1 MGFYSNVIIPF
12 FYDYSMDSPKINEG
26 RKSILNKITEEEIL
40 EIGFG
45 TGINLRFYPPN
56 IKKIIGVD
64 ANGGMLQQA
73 QKKITN
79 GRFEIELINHS
90 SESLPF
96 PDDSIRAIVST
107 YTLCSIKN
115 INSALK
121 EIYRV
126 LKPGGKYYFL
136 EHGLADNPKTQ
147 KWQHRLNPIQ
157 NIWADGCNLNRDIK
171 KLITNSGLKIIDLK
185 NYYMKRDPKIVG
197 YMYEGIA
204 VKPNLQGR
212 S

>member
-1 MGFYSNVIIPF
+1 M
-12 FYDYSMDSPKINEG
+12 
-26 RKSILNKITEEEIL
+26 
-40 EIGFG
+40 EIGIG
-45 TGINLRFYPPN
+45 TGINLKFYPQN
-56 IKKIIGVD
+56 VKKIIGLD
-64 ANGGMLQQA
+64 ANRGMLNQLL
-73 QKKITN
+73 KKLVN
-79 GRFEIELINHS
+79 GGSEAELIHQRV
-90 SESLPF
+90 ESLPF
-96 PDDSIRAIVST
+96 SDNSIGAIVST
-107 YTLCSIKN
+107 YTLCSIKD

-157 NIWADGCNLNRDIK
+157 NVWADGCNLNRNMEF
-171 KLITNSGLKIIDLK
+171 LITNAGLKIIELK

-204 VKPNLQGR
+204 VK
-212 S
+212 

>member
-12 FYDYSMDSPKINEG
+12 FYDCSMDSKKINER
-26 RKSILNKITEEEIL
+26 RKSILSKITEEEIL

-45 TGINLRFYPPN
+45 TGINLKFYPPN

-73 QKKITN
+73 HKKIN
-79 GRFEIELINHS
+79 GKIEIELIHQS

-96 PDDSIRAIVST
+96 PDNSVNAVLST
-107 YTLCSIKN
+107 YTLCSIKE
-115 INSALK
+115 INTALK

-126 LKPGGKYYFL
+126 LKTGGKYYFL

-147 KWQHRLNPIQ
+147 KWQHRLNPVQ
-157 NIWADGCNLNRDIK
+157 NIWADGCNLNRDMK
-171 KLITNSGLKIIDLK
+171 SLITNAGFKIIEMK
-185 NYYMKRDPKIVG
+185 NYYLKRDPKIVG

-204 VKPNLQGR
+204 VK
-212 S
+212 

>member
-12 FYDYSMDSPKINEG
+12 FYDYSMDSKKINDG
-26 RKSILNKITEEEIL
+26 RKSILNKITETEIL

-45 TGINLRFYPPN
+45 TGINLKFYPQN
-56 IKKIIGVD
+56 VKKIIGID
-64 ANGGMLQQA
+64 ANNGMLQQA
-73 QKKITN
+73 KKKIDH
-79 GRFEIELINHS
+79 GRIVIELINQS

-96 PDDSIRAIVST
+96 PENSINAIVST
-107 YTLCSIKN
+107 YTLCSIKE
-115 INSALK
+115 INTALK

-147 KWQHRLNPIQ
+147 KWQHRLNPLQ
-157 NIWADGCNLNRDIK
+157 NIWADGCNLNRDMK
-171 KLITNSGLKIIDLK
+171 SLITKAGLKIIDLK

-204 VKPNLQGR
+204 VK
-212 S
+212 

>member
-12 FYDYSMDSPKINEG
+12 FYDYSMDSPKINEN
-26 RKSILNKITEEEIL
+26 RKNILDKISEEEL
-40 EIGFG
+40 VEIGIG
-45 TGINLRFYPPN
+45 TGINLKFYPQN
-56 IKKIIGVD
+56 VKKIIGLDSNRGMLNQLLKKLV
-64 ANGGMLQQA
+64 NGGTEA
-73 QKKITN
+73 
-79 GRFEIELINHS
+79 ELIHQRG
-90 SESLPF
+90 ESLPF
-96 PDDSIRAIVST
+96 SDNSIGAIVST
-107 YTLCSIKN
+107 YTLCSIKD

-147 KWQHRLNPIQ
+147 KWQHRLNMIQ
-157 NIWADGCNLNRDIK
+157 NIWADGCNLNRNMEF
-171 KLITNSGLKIIDLK
+171 LITNAELKIIELK

-204 VKPNLQGR
+204 VK
-212 S
+212 

>member
-12 FYDYSMDSPKINEG
+12 FYDYSMDSKKINEG
-26 RKSILNKITEEEIL
+26 RKSILSKITEEEIL

-45 TGINLRFYPPN
+45 TGINLKFYPPN

-73 QKKITN
+73 HKKIN
-79 GRFEIELINHS
+79 EKIEIELIHQS

-96 PDDSIRAIVST
+96 PDNSISAVAST
-107 YTLCSIKN
+107 YTLCSIKE
-115 INSALK
+115 INAALK

-147 KWQHRLNPIQ
+147 KWQQRLNRVQ
-157 NIWADGCNLNRDIK
+157 NIWADGCNLNRDMK
-171 KLITNSGLKIIDLK
+171 SLITNAGLKIIDLK

-204 VKPNLQGR
+204 VK
-212 S
+212 

>member
-1 MGFYSNVIIPF
+1 MGFYSKVIIPF
-12 FYDYSMDSPKINEG
+12 FYDFSMDSEQINQG
-26 RKSILNKITEEEIL
+26 RKSILSKITEEKIL

-45 TGINLRFYPPN
+45 TGINLKFYPEN
-56 IKKIIGVD
+56 VKHIIGID
-64 ANGGMLQQA
+64 ANEGMLKQA
-73 QKKITN
+73 EQKISQSKIKI
-79 GRFEIELINHS
+79 EIIHQS

-96 PDDSIRAIVST
+96 EDESIDAVLST

-115 INSALK
+115 VKSALK

-136 EHGLADNPKTQ
+136 EHGLADKPLTQ
-147 KWQHRLNPIQ
+147 KLQHLLNPIQ
-157 NIWADGCNLNRDIK
+157 NIWADGCNLNRNISE
-171 KLITNSGLKIIDLK
+171 LISDSGFKIFELK

-204 VKPNLQGR
+204 VKENQNAR
-212 S
+212 

>member
-12 FYDYSMDSPKINEG
+12 FYDSSMDSPHINEG
-26 RKSILNKITEEEIL
+26 RKSLLSKITEEEIL

-45 TGINLRFYPPN
+45 TGINLKFYPQN
-56 IKKIIGVD
+56 VKKIFGVD
-64 ANGGMLQQA
+64 ANRGMLKQA

-79 GRFEIELINHS
+79 GSIEIELKNQS
-90 SESLPF
+90 SEILPF
-96 PDDSIRAIVST
+96 PDNSINAVAST
-107 YTLCSIKN
+107 YTLCSIKE
-115 INSALK
+115 INTALK
-121 EIYRV
+121 EIHRV

-157 NIWADGCNLNRDIK
+157 NIWSGGCNLNRDIK
-171 KLITNSGLKIIDLK
+171 SLISNAGFNIPELK
-185 NYYMKRDPKIVG
+185 NYYMKGDPKIVG

-204 VKPNLQGR
+204 VK
-212 S
+212 

>member
-12 FYDYSMDSPKINEG
+12 FYDSSMDSPQINEG
-26 RKSILNKITEEEIL
+26 RKSLLSKITEEEIL

-45 TGINLRFYPPN
+45 TGINLKFYPDN
-56 IKKIIGVD
+56 VKKIIGVD
-64 ANGGMLQQA
+64 ANKGMLKQA

-79 GRFEIELINHS
+79 GSIEIELKNQS
-90 SESLPF
+90 SEILPF
-96 PDDSIRAIVST
+96 PDNSISSAVST

-115 INSALK
+115 IASTLN

-126 LKPGGKYYFL
+126 LKPEGKFYFL

-157 NIWADGCNLNRDIK
+157 NIWSSGCNLNRDIK
-171 KLITNSGLKIIDLK
+171 LLINNAGFNFSELK
-185 NYYMKRDPKIVG
+185 NYYMKRDPKIIG

-204 VKPNLQGR
+204 IK
-212 S
+212 

>member
-1 MGFYSNVIIPF
+1 MGFYTEVIIPI
-12 FYDYSMDSPKINEG
+12 FYDTSMDSPKINEG
-26 RKSILNKITEEEIL
+26 RKSILSKITEEEIL

-45 TGINLRFYPPN
+45 TGINVSYYPDSV
-56 IKKIIGVD
+56 KKIIGID
-64 ANGGMLQQA
+64 TNRGMLKQFD
-73 QKKITN
+73 KKSGN
-79 GRFEIELINHS
+79 GKIEIELLYQNG
-90 SESLPF
+90 ETLPF
-96 PDDSIRAIVST
+96 ADNTVSSIVST

-115 INSALK
+115 ITLALN

-126 LKPGGKYYFL
+126 LKPDGKYYFL

-157 NIWADGCNLNRDIK
+157 NIWASGCNLNRNIK
-171 KLITNSGLKIIDLK
+171 SLIINSGLKIIDLK

-204 VKPNLQGR
+204 IK
-212 S
+212 

>member
-1 MGFYSNVIIPF
+1 MGFYSNVIVPF
-12 FYDYSMDSPKINEG
+12 FYDYSMDSQKINEG
-26 RKSILNKITEEEIL
+26 RKSILGKITEAEIV

-45 TGINLRFYPPN
+45 TGINLKFYPEN
-56 IKKIIGVD
+56 VKKIIGID
-64 ANGGMLQQA
+64 PKEGMLKQF
-73 QKKITN
+73 KKKSSN
-79 GRFEIELINHS
+79 GRIEIELLRQSGEEI
-90 SESLPF
+90 PF
-96 PDDSIRAIVST
+96 PDNSISAVVST

-115 INSALK
+115 IASALN

-157 NIWADGCNLNRDIK
+157 NIWADGCNLNRNMES
-171 KLITNSGLKIIDLK
+171 LIRNAGLKIIELK
-185 NYYMKRDPKIVG
+185 NYYMERDPKIVG

-204 VKPNLQGR
+204 VK
-212 S
+212 

>member
-12 FYDYSMDSPKINEG
+12 FYDYSMDSKKINDG
-26 RKSILNKITEEEIL
+26 RKSILSKIKEEEIL

-45 TGINLRFYPPN
+45 TGINLKFYPQN
-56 IKKIIGVD
+56 VKKIIGVD
-64 ANGGMLQQA
+64 ANVGMLQQA
-73 QKKITN
+73 QKKISN
-79 GRFEIELINHS
+79 GRFEVELINQS

-96 PDDSIRAIVST
+96 TDNFVNAVAST
-107 YTLCSIKN
+107 YTLCSIKE
-115 INSALK
+115 INEALK

-147 KWQHRLNPIQ
+147 KWQHRLNPLQ
-157 NIWADGCNLNRDIK
+157 NIWADGCNLNRDMK
-171 KLITNSGLKIIDLK
+171 SLIANAGLKIIDLK

-204 VKPNLQGR
+204 VK
-212 S
+212 